1 MSSRLPADQRRRQLL
16 EIACRVFAD
25 TGFHASAMDDIAH
38 AAGVTKPVLYQH
50 FASKRALFTEVLDDV
65 GGQLLTSLGTATA
78 EATTGRD
85 RVQAGFAAYFTF
97 VTENEA
103 AFRVLFGAAA
113 RNDPEFA
120 AIVDRILEDVA
131 EEISLLI
138 EIPGTAEHR
147 RVLAH
152 AVIGIAEATSRDA
165 LTADGTSLEPD
176 RLAAWVAELAWFGL
190 RGVRADGA
198 GSDAD

>member
-1 MSSRLPADQRRRQLL
+1 MSMRLPAPARREQILDVSVQ
-16 EIACRVFAD
+16 VFAQR
-25 TGFHASAMDDIAH
+25 GFHSTSMNDVAE

-50 FASKRALFTEVLDDV
+50 FASKRGLFTEVLNDV

-120 AIVDRILEDVA
+120 SIVDGILEDVA
-131 EEISLLI
+131 EAISLLI

-190 RGVRADGA
+190 RGVRAD
-198 GSDAD
+198 DAAT

>member
-25 TGFHASAMDDIAH
+25 NGFHASAMDDIA
-38 AAGVTKPVLYQH
+38 
-50 FASKRALFTEVLDDV
+50 
-65 GGQLLTSLGTATA
+65 
-78 EATTGRD
+78 
-85 RVQAGFAAYFTF
+85 
-97 VTENEA
+97 
-103 AFRVLFGAAA
+103 GAAA
-113 RNDPEFA
+113 RNDQEFA

-165 LTADGTSLEPD
+165 LTAD
-176 RLAAWVAELAWFGL
+176 
-190 RGVRADGA
+190 
-198 GSDAD
+198 